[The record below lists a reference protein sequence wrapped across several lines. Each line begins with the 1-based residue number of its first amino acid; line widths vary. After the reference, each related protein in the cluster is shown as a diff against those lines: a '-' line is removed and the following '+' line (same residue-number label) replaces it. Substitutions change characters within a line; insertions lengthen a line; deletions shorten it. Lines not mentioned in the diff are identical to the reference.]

1 MARRRRT
8 APAHGARAGFMA
20 PVEMPPQT
28 YQWNKRAVDESAGG
42 TVTVAEPYADP
53 AYVAQYHHAPVAPA
67 GPTGVAP
74 VAPAHV
80 VDPVAP
86 AHVEP
91 AQPFT
96 HAEPAQPVA
105 QPVAHA
111 GRAQPAGSAPAGP
124 AQPAGSAPAWGTPLP
139 AATPDRGAYVDTRPV
154 WGIGAACVV
163 ALGLPAGAFALM
175 HAVSVPGIGGTNWGL
190 VIGVAAL
197 AFTVAG
203 IVGYL
208 VSDRRFVGGP
218 VRAAIA
224 AGLSIA
230 SSALVMELIA
240 THPRKFG
247 FELTTPMTLLAI
259 LPAAMA
265 AFVAFRPI
273 AADL

>member
-1 MARRRRT
+1 
-8 APAHGARAGFMA
+8 MA

-28 YQWNKRAVDESAGG
+28 YQWNKRAVDESAVA

-67 GPTGVAP
+67 GPTDVAPIAPAAPAPASVTPRTHAPAPAPAP
-74 VAPAHV
+74 VASPQPGT
-80 VDPVAP
+80 PVAP
-86 AHVEP
+86 
-91 AQPFT
+91 
-96 HAEPAQPVA
+96 
-105 QPVAHA
+105 
-111 GRAQPAGSAPAGP
+111 
-124 AQPAGSAPAWGTPLP
+124 APAWGTPLP
-139 AATPDRGAYVDTRPV
+139 AATPDRGAYVETRPV
-154 WGIGAACVV
+154 WGIGAACVI

-175 HAVSVPGIGGTNWGL
+175 HAVSMPGIGGTNWGL
-190 VIGVAAL
+190 VIGIAAL

-203 IVGYL
+203 LVGYL

-230 SSALVMELIA
+230 SSALVLELIA

-247 FELTTPMTLLAI
+247 FELTAPMTLLAI